1 MDVGSITTFFVSLD
15 SADVAAVLTL
25 EAGEA
30 TPTRIPLEEEKER
43 PQRVSLEEEEERPT
57 SIKSK

>member
-15 SADVAAVLTL
+15 STDVAAVLTL

-30 TPTRIPLEEEKER
+30 KPTRVP
-43 PQRVSLEEEEERPT
+43 LEEEEERLT
-57 SIKSK
+57 SIKSR